1 LIIRF
6 DAVNA
11 QENFVIS
18 LGRRVCCVPVL
29 RSTPLTCTNLLS
41 HAQTFSNACVWS
53 NHTCASACTC
63 QHARAH
69 SRAHKRTTE
78 RFPKRYLSSSASSTF
93 CILNPIRMRNESI
106 LSSARDFKRSAKSLN
121 SYLGFEMCIPEVSNT
136 TPSSCWNILEYHD
149 FNSAL
154 RVCSHVCACA
164 FVSTVKQL
172 GTCVHGCRNE
182 AGERRTQRKEER
194 KWKEEERPTGRTCH
208 LRIYQKPV
216 RFTGFGI
223 PTHRN
228 FTVLGLVSAV
238 VWKISGNRNTLQIF
252 EFDPADPGK
261 SDTRP
266 KMISPLP
273 STRGKDRTQSERQP
287 WCAGDEKIWG
297 ARWIRTTWPA

>member
-1 LIIRF
+1 MGKGQHTALYIRHIRQHRFHCSTSGKSFLLERFKVRVDCLIIRF

-136 TPSSCWNILEYHD
+136 TPSSC
-149 FNSAL
+149 
-154 RVCSHVCACA
+154 
-164 FVSTVKQL
+164 
-172 GTCVHGCRNE
+172 
-182 AGERRTQRKEER
+182 
-194 KWKEEERPTGRTCH
+194 
-208 LRIYQKPV
+208 
-216 RFTGFGI
+216 
-223 PTHRN
+223 
-228 FTVLGLVSAV
+228 
-238 VWKISGNRNTLQIF
+238 
-252 EFDPADPGK
+252 
-261 SDTRP
+261 
-266 KMISPLP
+266 
-273 STRGKDRTQSERQP
+273 
-287 WCAGDEKIWG
+287 
-297 ARWIRTTWPA
+297 